1 MVDSE
6 TIAATSRLYS
16 EELYYSN
23 GPTRKLYVSEE
34 STDMFLRKAVG
45 FPAVDELIS

>member
-1 MVDSE
+1 MDLQE
-6 TIAATSRLYS
+6 
-16 EELYYSN
+16 N
-23 GPTRKLYVSEE
+23 YVSEE